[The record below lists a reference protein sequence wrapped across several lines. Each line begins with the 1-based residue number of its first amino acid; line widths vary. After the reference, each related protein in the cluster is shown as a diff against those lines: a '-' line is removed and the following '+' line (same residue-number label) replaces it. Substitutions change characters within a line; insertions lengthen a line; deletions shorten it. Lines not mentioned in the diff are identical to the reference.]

1 MEELS
6 VTRQNWSE
14 NIQVQ
19 FDNRELL
26 NLDKGDLRNYY
37 LANGKPELKDGSW
50 LYLFDSGE
58 IFGKGTYEKGFR
70 VGAWQFFHE
79 NGFMAQRGF
88 YKSDGSRFHGDDEDA
103 YLWKIYNEEGVE
115 VEDQDYNETWIEE
128 SEEILDTRKKRWPWI
143 DDEN

>member
-1 MEELS
+1 MKALS
-6 VTRQNWSE
+6 VTQQNWSE

-37 LANGKPELKDGSW
+37 LVNGKPELKNGSW
-50 LYLFDSGE
+50 LYLHDSGE
-58 IFGKGTYEKGFR
+58 IFAKGTYEKGFR

-79 NGFMAQRGF
+79 NGVMAQRGF

-103 YLWKIYNEEGVE
+103 YLWKIYNEEGIE
-115 VEDQDYNETWIEE
+115 VADQPYNENWIEE
-128 SEEILDTRKKRWPWI
+128 AEEHLDI
-143 DDEN
+143 

>member
-1 MEELS
+1 MEKLS

-37 LANGKPELKDGSW
+37 LVNGKPELKDGSW

-79 NGFMAQRGF
+79 NGVMAQRGF
-88 YKSDGSRFHGDDEDA
+88 YKSDGIRFHGDDEDA

-115 VEDQDYNETWIEE
+115 VEDQDYNENWIEE
-128 SEEILDTRKKRWPWI
+128 AEEYMAKQKEKWPWI
-143 DDEN
+143 DYD